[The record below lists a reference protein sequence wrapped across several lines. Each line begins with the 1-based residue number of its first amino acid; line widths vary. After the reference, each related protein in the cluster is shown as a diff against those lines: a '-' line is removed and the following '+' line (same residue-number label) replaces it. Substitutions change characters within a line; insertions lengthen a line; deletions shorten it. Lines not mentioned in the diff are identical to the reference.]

1 MKLKVKGVVCAAL
14 AAVSFAASAQ
24 VRHDEGI
31 GFYVGFD
38 ALSTVASGGYAGLP
52 AINNNRL
59 TLLLDHGDHFHGIG
73 AYSYVGPAPFPG
85 IRDTSSNNRNPE
97 TFSLESPLP
106 LNAGAGLYASR
117 LRSSVG
123 ASEYSHLG
131 IASIQS
137 LAIYAP
143 GSAEDIL
150 FHSSANRWSGSL
162 TGVTVGLQLISATS
176 GLKIG
181 TESVVD
187 LFALSS
193 TILLGHGNTFE
204 FKPVYSVAASAMPG
218 TYSAAFKLVSLNPA
232 SPYADSGRFYYDF
245 AVAAPVPEP
254 SSYLMM
260 VAGLMF
266 LTVAARRR
274 RG

>member
-1 MKLKVKGVVCAAL
+1 MKLKGFVFAAL

-52 AINNNRL
+52 QINNNRL
-59 TLLLDHGDHFHGIG
+59 TLLLDHGNHFHGIG

-85 IRDTSSNNRNPE
+85 VSDTNANNRIPE
-97 TFSLESPLP
+97 IYTLEPPLP
-106 LNAGAGLYASR
+106 LSAGSGLYASR

-137 LAIYAP
+137 LSTFAP
-143 GSAEDIL
+143 GTDEDIL
-150 FHSSANRWSGSL
+150 FHSSSNRWSGSL
-162 TGVTVGLQLISATS
+162 TGVTVGLQLINATP

-181 TESVVD
+181 SESVVD
-187 LFALSS
+187 LFGLSN

-204 FKPVYSVAASAMPG
+204 FKPVYSVAADAMPG
-218 TYSAAFKLVSLNPA
+218 TYSAEFKLVSLNPA
-232 SPYADSGRFYYDF
+232 SPYGDSGRFYFDF

-254 SSYLMM
+254 GAYMM
-260 VAGLMF
+260 MLAGLMF